1 LSSNKLRQ
9 TDIFFIFD
17 KPIDLIG
24 MKKIIY
30 IIILFALYGCF
41 ASKPSNVSSQRQMGI
56 NCNAKVVNKGA
67 LLEIFLELDVERLY
81 YATALQGIKLSYQIK
96 PNFESSQIIKEDSI
110 ITNGNSLQ
118 KKGNSFYLSFGI
130 VKPQVMPAVMI
141 LRIQDTETKQLIF
154 KEIGLGRAEITLP
167 FVLSKT
173 QGQVF
178 DNFVGNQDTIRFEGD
193 DMPIYIYRIKQN
205 FLPALPPMQLNNLS
219 VNQNV
224 SVDSFFIMPSNTNFT
239 LKKKGLYFAQSDS
252 TTNKGIGFNVMDA
265 LYPKFTKVEDL
276 IAPLVYISTQEEQNQ
291 ISGSPNKKNAL
302 DAYWLQLAGSEE
314 NARRIIKLYYQRV
327 EYANRAYTTYKEGW
341 KTDMGMIYIAFGAP
355 QISTQGNQQLWTYY
369 LNAGN
374 TKVTFAFVQKANQF
388 SEKHYELIRK
398 SDYAAVW
405 YEAIEKWRL
414 GLVAN

>member
-1 LSSNKLRQ
+1 MKN
-9 TDIFFIFD
+9 FIYVV
-17 KPIDLIG
+17 LL
-24 MKKIIY
+24 
-30 IIILFALYGCF
+30 LFLCGCF
-41 ASKPSNVSSQRQMGI
+41 TSKTATVGSQEQRGI
-56 NCNAKVVNKGA
+56 NCNAKVVNKGV

-81 YATALQGIKLSYQIK
+81 YATTLQGIKLSYQIK

-110 ITNGNSLQ
+110 ATNGNNSQ
-118 KKGNSFYLSFGI
+118 KKGNSFYLSFGV

-141 LRIQDTETKQLIF
+141 LKIQDTGTKQIIF
-154 KEIGLGRAEITLP
+154 KEIGLGKAAMTLP
-167 FVLSKT
+167 FVLNKT

-178 DNFVGNQDTIRFEGD
+178 DNFVGNQDTLRFDGD
-193 DMPIYIYRIKQN
+193 AMPIYVYRIKQN

-224 SVDSFFIMPSNTNFT
+224 AVDSFFTISSNTNFT
-239 LKKKGLYFAQSDS
+239 LKKKGLYFAQSD
-252 TTNKGIGFNVMDA
+252 TTSNKGIGFNVMDA
-265 LYPKFTKVEDL
+265 IYPKFTKVEDL

-291 ISGSPNKKNAL
+291 ISGSANKKNAL
-302 DAYWLQLAGSEE
+302 DAYWLQLAGNEE

-327 EYANRAYTTYKEGW
+327 EYANRVYTTYKEGW

-355 QISTQGNQQLWTYY
+355 QISTQDNRQLWTYY

-374 TKVTFAFVQKANQF
+374 VKITFAFAQKANQF

>member
-1 LSSNKLRQ
+1 
-9 TDIFFIFD
+9 
-17 KPIDLIG
+17 
-24 MKKIIY
+24 MKNY
-30 IIILFALYGCF
+30 ISVAILLFLCSCF
-41 ASKPSNVSSQRQMGI
+41 ASKTSQVSVEPKGI
-56 NCNAKVVNKGA
+56 NCNAKVVNKGV

-81 YATALQGIKLSYQIK
+81 YATTLQGIKLSYQIK
-96 PNFESSQIIKEDSI
+96 QSFESSQIIKQDTI
-110 ITNGNSLQ
+110 ATNGNNSQ

-130 VKPQVMPAVMI
+130 VKPQVMPSVMI
-141 LRIQDTETKQLIF
+141 LKIQDTENTQIIF
-154 KEIGLGRAEITLP
+154 KEIGLGKATTTLP

-178 DNFVGNQDTIRFEGD
+178 DNFVGNQDTLRFDGD
-193 DMPIYIYRIKQN
+193 DIPVYVYRIKQN
-205 FLPALPPMQLNNLS
+205 FFPALPPMQLNNLS

-224 SVDSFFIMPSNTNFT
+224 AVDSFFSISSNTNFT
-239 LKKKGLYFAQSDS
+239 LKKKGLYFAQSD
-252 TTNKGIGFNVMDA
+252 TTSNKGIGFNVMDA
-265 LYPKFTKVEDL
+265 IYPKFSKVEDL

-291 ISGSPNKKNAL
+291 ISGSANKKNAL
-302 DAYWLQLAGSEE
+302 DAYWLQLAGNEE

-341 KTDMGMIYIAFGAP
+341 KTDMGMVYIAFGAP
-355 QISTQGNQQLWTYY
+355 QISTQDNRQLWTYY

-374 TKVTFAFVQKANQF
+374 VKVTFAFAQKVNQF